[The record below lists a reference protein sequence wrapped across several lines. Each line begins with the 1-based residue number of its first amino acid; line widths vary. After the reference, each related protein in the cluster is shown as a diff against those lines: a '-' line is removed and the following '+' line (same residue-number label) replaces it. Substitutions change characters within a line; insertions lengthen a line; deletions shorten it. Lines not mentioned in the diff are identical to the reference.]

1 MTRILLMVLIELT
14 MGFVLLAPFLIT
26 GGMMVK
32 AQIITVPMPENGTK
46 LILNMKD
53 RTQTLVN
60 ATTNETI
67 SVEKFTF
74 YKGNETTNETLP
86 GSAGNM
92 TSNQTIPGSVGN
104 MTSNINLT
112 EKFKELGK

>member
-1 MTRILLMVLIELT
+1 MTRILLMVLVELT
-14 MGFVLLAPFLIT
+14 MGFVLLAPFLIN
-26 GGMMVK
+26 GGTRVK
-32 AQIITVPMPENGTK
+32 AQIITVPMPENNTK

-67 SVEKFTF
+67 SVEKFIF
-74 YKGNETTNETLP
+74 QNGNETTNETIP
-86 GSAGNM
+86 RSVGNM
-92 TSNQTIPGSVGN
+92 TSNETIPRSVGN